1 MENVQEKLAAL
12 AEMQKIHAQ
21 IDQIR
26 RVRGGLPEEVTD
38 LEDELAGLQTRVD
51 RLQEEIN
58 ELNIEIKSRKEKT
71 KENDAA
77 IKKYKEQQSE
87 IKNNREYEALEKEIE
102 FSELDTLT
110 HKKKVKA
117 LEEKVKLVQVSK
129 EEVTAKLAERTK
141 DLEDKKGELDVIVK
155 ETEEEEKKLQKQ
167 AGAAE
172 KKVDARILNAYH
184 NIRTNMRNGLAV
196 VGTDRNACGGCFAI
210 IPPQRLAEIRQ
221 QKKIIICE
229 NCGRI
234 LVDNTFFVPQ
244 TA

>member
-12 AEMQKIHAQ
+12 AEMQKIHSQ
-21 IDQIR
+21 IDKIR
-26 RVRGGLPEEVTD
+26 RVRGGLPEEVSD

-58 ELNIEIKSRKEKT
+58 ELNAEVKSRKEKI
-71 KENDAA
+71 KENEVAV
-77 IKKYKEQQSE
+77 KKYKEQQSE

-110 HKKKVKA
+110 HKKKIKV

-129 EEVTAKLAERTK
+129 EEVTAKHTERVK
-141 DLEDKKGELDVIVK
+141 DLEDKKGELDLIVK

-172 KKVDARILNAYH
+172 KKVDSRILNAYH
-184 NIRTNMRNGLAV
+184 NIRLNMRNGLAV

-244 TA
+244 PA